1 MKLENQDL
9 SSTNCRLRRELNEAR
24 RMLNQR
30 TAALGAVGQ
39 AVKGLCQHQNATYSA
54 REVRQKL
61 LGALKQVEGSA
72 DSGAEANAIQKPQEP
87 VPN

>member
-39 AVKGLCQHQNATYSA
+39 AVKGLCQDLNATYSA

-72 DSGAEANAIQKPQEP
+72 DSRAEANVIQKPQEP
-87 VPN
+87 VPH